1 MNEAPIARPVISL
14 APLQGV
20 TTRVFRNAFA
30 RRFGGVDYAVAPYVM
45 SVPTPDPR
53 GDHFKEL
60 FPEYNARMP
69 LVPQILSNDVAGFVE
84 TAAAL
89 GELGYGEVNWN
100 LGCPY
105 PMVTRKRRGAG
116 LLPHPD
122 AVRAFLDEACG
133 GLRIALSIKL
143 RLGLDAPDEI
153 LRLMPVLNDYP
164 LRAVILHPRVGAQ
177 LYEGSVDLD
186 AFAEAAGLSSRD
198 LAYNGDIVDSASYK
212 AVRARFPAVR
222 EFMLGRGVV
231 SDPFLPARIKG
242 LRLPDDPTAT
252 LEAFHDDVYFGYR
265 EALSGRKHALD
276 KMKELWS
283 YLGASF
289 PRAENGLKE
298 IRKSTSFE
306 TYEAAVRTVLSVAAQ

>member
-1 MNEAPIARPVISL
+1 MASPVISL

-20 TTRVFRNAFA
+20 TTRVFRNAYA
-30 RRFGGVDYAVAPYVM
+30 KRFGGVDYAIAPYLM

-69 LVPQILSNDVAGFVE
+69 VVPQILSNDAAGFVA
-84 TAAAL
+84 TASALEAL
-89 GELGYGEVNWN
+89 GYVEVNWN

-122 AVRAFLDEACG
+122 VVRAFLEEACG
-133 GLRIALSIKL
+133 RIRLELSIKL
-143 RLGLDAPDEI
+143 RLGLADSAEI
-153 LRLMPVLNDYP
+153 LGLMPILNDYP
-164 LRAVILHPRVGAQ
+164 LRSVILHPRVGAQ

-186 AFAEAAGLSSRD
+186 AFAAAASLSTRE
-198 LAYNGDIVDSASYK
+198 LAYNGDIVDEASY
-212 AVRARFPAVR
+212 ATIRARFPSVS

-242 LRLPDDPTAT
+242 LGLPDDPKAT
-252 LEAFHDDVYFGYR
+252 IKAFHDDVYFSYR
-265 EALSGRKHALD
+265 ETLSGRTHALD

-289 PRAENGLKE
+289 ARSEDGLKE
-298 IRKSTSFE
+298 IRKAASFE
-306 TYEAAVRTVLSVAAQ
+306 AYEKAVRMAFSDDTAQQ

>member
-1 MNEAPIARPVISL
+1 MNEAPIATPVISL

-20 TTRVFRNAFA
+20 TTRVFRNAYA

-45 SVPTPDPR
+45 SLPAPDPR

-60 FPEYNARMP
+60 FPEYNARMR
-69 LVPQILSNDVAGFVE
+69 VVAQILSNDAAGFVA

-89 GELGYGEVNWN
+89 EELGYGEVNWN

-122 AVRAFLDEACG
+122 AVKAFLDEACG
-133 GLRIALSIKL
+133 GLRVALSIKL

-177 LYEGSVDLD
+177 MYEGSVDLD
-186 AFAEAAGLSSRD
+186 AFAEAAGQSSHEI
-198 LAYNGDIVDSASYK
+198 AYNGDIVDPGSYE
-212 AVRARFPAVR
+212 AVSARFPAVR
-222 EFMLGRGVV
+222 EFMLGRGIVA
-231 SDPFLPARIKG
+231 DPFLPARIKG
-242 LRLPDDPTAT
+242 LSLPGDPTAA

-289 PRAENGLKE
+289 PRSGNGLKE
-298 IRKSTSFE
+298 IRKVTSFE
-306 TYEAAVRTVLSVAAQ
+306 AYEAAVRAVFHYKI

>member
-1 MNEAPIARPVISL
+1 MNEAPIASPLISL

-20 TTRVFRNAFA
+20 TTRVFRNAYA
-30 RRFGGVDYAVAPYVM
+30 RRFGGVDYAVAPYLM
-45 SVPTPDPR
+45 SVPAPDPR
-53 GDHFKEL
+53 GEHFREL

-69 LVPQILSNDVAGFVE
+69 VVPQILSNDAAGFAA

-89 GELGYGEVNWN
+89 GELGYDEVNWN

-116 LLPHPD
+116 LLPYPD
-122 AVRAFLDEACG
+122 AVKAFLDEVCG
-133 GLRIALSIKL
+133 VMRLKLSIKL
-143 RLGLDAPDEI
+143 RLGLVDPGEV
-153 LRLMPVLNDYP
+153 LGLMPVLNDYP

-177 LYEGSVDLD
+177 MYEGSVDLD
-186 AFAEAAGLSSRD
+186 AFAEAASMSSRE
-198 LAYNGDIVDSASYK
+198 LAYNGDIVDPASYDT
-212 AVRARFPAVR
+212 VRARFPSVS

-242 LRLPDDPTAT
+242 LRMPDDPMAT
-252 LEAFHDDVYFGYR
+252 IKAFHDDVYFGYR

-289 PRAENGLKE
+289 PRSGGGLKA
-298 IRKSTSFE
+298 IRKAASFE
-306 TYEAAVRTVLSVAAQ
+306 AYETALRTVFSDSAQ